1 MLFLKYLLLLF
12 VENQYLTGDQ
22 CIAICE
28 ADNYK
33 CKLNVKEIK
42 VKFKKVVTLTSAFGE

>member
-1 MLFLKYLLLLF
+1 MRYN
-12 VENQYLTGDQ
+12 VENQYVPGEE

-33 CKLNVKEIK
+33 CKLKIKEIK
-42 VKFKKVVTLTSAFGE
+42 VKFKKVLTLTSGFGE